1 MRGTGG
7 DAVVAALKAL
17 GVDTVFSIASV
28 HNLPILDAIERDGS
42 IKIIDCRHEQNA
54 THAADGYSRATGKL
68 GVAITSTGP
77 GAANAAGGL
86 FEARFAS
93 SRVLMLTGQVES
105 KFYGQGRAFLHEADE
120 QMAYL
125 QSMTRQAWSVRRTA
139 DLVDDIVAAGRT
151 AMSGRPAPTAV
162 EIPIDFQ
169 YAEFDFEE
177 PAEVEVRRTP
187 ADPAEIEKA
196 AELLRSAKRPV
207 LWAGG
212 GVNHAGA
219 ADALQA
225 LAEQLQIPVVTSQAG
240 RGAIAEDHELCI
252 GALVNEKPIIGLL
265 KEADVVLAIGTH
277 FHMVNLNGW
286 TIPLGTQLIHVDVD
300 PENFDRNYRTAVRV
314 NADALDA
321 IEALSAAVSA
331 TDADGD
337 WLATAQKARDEAQAG
352 VRDLM
357 GEKWVAIMDSIRR
370 HLPAAGPVVRDAT
383 VPAYV
388 WGNRLLPILTS
399 RTSMMPVSNAIGPGL
414 PLAIGATIGAGER
427 AVCIHG
433 DGGIMLSIGDLPVL
447 AQYNLPLTVIV
458 FNDRGYGILRKIQ
471 GATFDGPLHDVD
483 LATPDFAKLAEA
495 CGIASTRVS
504 TPEEF
509 DDAFAES
516 VASDGPM
523 VIEVDMSDLGEL
535 KYGGKQRLLSDR

>member
-1 MRGTGG
+1 MHGNGG

-28 HNLPILDAIERDGS
+28 HNLPMLDAIERDGS

-68 GVAITSTGP
+68 GVSITSTGP

-139 DLVDDIVAAGRT
+139 DLLDDVIAAGRT

-169 YAEFDFEE
+169 YAEFDFDE
-177 PAEVEVRRTP
+177 PASVEIRRTS
-187 ADPAEIEKA
+187 ADAAEIAKA
-196 AELLRSAKRPV
+196 AELLRAAKRPV

-219 ADALQA
+219 AAELQA
-225 LAEQLQIPVVTSQAG
+225 FAEQLQIPVVTSQAG
-240 RGAIAEDHELCI
+240 RGSIPEDHDLCV
-252 GALVNEKPIIGLL
+252 GALVNEKPVIGLL

-321 IEALSAAVSA
+321 IEALTAAVTS
-331 TDADGD
+331 TDADPD

-357 GEKWVAIMDSIRR
+357 GEKWVAIMESIRR

-495 CGIASTRVS
+495 CGIDSAKVS

-509 DDAFAES
+509 DKAFAAS
-516 VASDGPM
+516 VSSDGPM